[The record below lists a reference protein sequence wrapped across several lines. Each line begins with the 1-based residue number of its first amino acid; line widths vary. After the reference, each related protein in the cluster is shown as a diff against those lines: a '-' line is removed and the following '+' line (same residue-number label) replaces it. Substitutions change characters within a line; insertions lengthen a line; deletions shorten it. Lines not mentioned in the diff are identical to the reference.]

1 MKKYLFIL
9 LITAS
14 VLDAQAQLPYTQK
27 LFEYDSIMDVSYG
40 TATDYAGNPF
50 VLLADI
56 YKPKNDGNCLRPM
69 IIILHGGA
77 WVAGSKEDPNTVNL
91 SREYAKR
98 GYVVANIN
106 YRLGTHKTSNYTMY
120 ALCNTNLSAPCAY
133 ICDSS
138 EIVRANYRGMQ
149 DTKGAIRFMKSRFVE
164 DSTDINNVFVAG
176 ESAGAFI
183 ALATTFTDNESMK
196 PVDCWEIADAPNPDP
211 DLATYGCIPTSLN
224 LERPDLGSIEGDL
237 NTGIYNS
244 EVQGVG
250 SFYGAVFDLSIFDQA
265 SFVKPV
271 YIFHQGSDIIVNYEY
286 GKLLGR
292 MSWECYQQ
300 SNICQPYYF
309 YPSAYG
315 GEAMKNYLTNLGETA
330 PPFHADIIYN
340 SEYLNNCF
348 SNGHSIDNLQLRAQN
363 MADLFADKIALS
375 SNNPTTNCDP
385 AGTNIYSQDEM
396 FILYPNP
403 ANDIITI
410 ESRNVLIGSE
420 YKIYDITAKLIETGI
435 IKSERTIVNLTGYK
449 DGIYILS
456 SENKTKIV
464 FQVIK

>member
-1 MKKYLFIL
+1 MKKYFIIL
-9 LITAS
+9 LIAVSTINAYS
-14 VLDAQAQLPYTQK
+14 QLPYTEA
-27 LFEYDSIMDVSYG
+27 LYEYDSIMNVSYG
-40 TATDYAGNPF
+40 TATDYAGNPYI
-50 VLLADI
+50 LLADI
-56 YKPKNDGNCLRPM
+56 YKPKNDGNCLRP
-69 IIILHGGA
+69 IIVIVHGGA
-77 WVAGSKEDPNTVNL
+77 WIAGSKEDPNTINL

-120 ALCNTNLSAPCAY
+120 ALCNTNISAPCGY

-149 DTKGAIRFMKSRFVE
+149 DTKGAIRFMKSRFAE

-183 ALATTFTDNESMK
+183 ALATAFTDNESMK
-196 PVDCWEIADAPNPDP
+196 PVDCGVITNAPNPDS
-211 DLATYGCIPTSLN
+211 DLASYGCVPVPLN

-250 SFYGAVFDLSIFDQA
+250 SFYGAVFDLSIFDQS

-271 YIFHQGSDIIVNYEY
+271 YIFHQGSDVIVNYEY
-286 GKLLGR
+286 GRVLGR
-292 MSWECYQQ
+292 ISWECYQQ

-315 GEAMKNYLTNLGETA
+315 GEAMKDYLTNLGESA

-340 SEYLNNCF
+340 YQYLNNCT
-348 SNGHSIDNLQLRAQN
+348 SNGHSVDNLQLRAQN
-363 MADLFADKIALS
+363 MANLFADKIALS
-375 SNNPTTNCDP
+375 SNSPETNCDP
-385 AGTNIYSQDEM
+385 AGVDFYSNDEVLH
-396 FILYPNP
+396 LYPNP
-403 ANDIITI
+403 ANETVIIETTKF
-410 ESRNVLIGSE
+410 LIGSD
-420 YKIYDITAKLIETGI
+420 YKIYDITSRLVEVGI
-435 IKSERTIVNLTGYK
+435 LESDKTIIDLTGFK
-449 DGIYILS
+449 EGTYIFS
-456 SENKTKIV
+456 VANSAKTI
-464 FQVIK
+464 FQVRK